1 MEIKH
6 VPVMLE
12 ECMENLNLKKGGVYF
27 DATLGAGGHS
37 GEILK
42 RAEDSKL
49 ISTDL
54 DTLAVNNALTKFF
67 SYGKRFTAV
76 HDNFKNFSIVAD
88 ELNIDKFDGILV
100 DLGVS
105 SMQLDMRER
114 GFSYMAVDEKLD
126 MRMNEEQSFSAYDVV
141 NTYSEK
147 ALAEVIDKYG
157 EERFSKKIAEN
168 IVKSREIS
176 PVKTCG
182 ELVKIIE
189 QSIPKKFQRDGHPAK
204 RTFQAIRIEVNGE
217 LEGLDAVLREMALRL
232 AKGGRLAVITFHSL
246 EDRIVKNVFK
256 DLSTGCTCDKSL
268 PICVCGRKEIVKEV
282 TRKPL
287 VATEKERADNPRSK
301 SAKLRVIEK
310 L

>member
-1 MEIKH
+1 
-6 VPVMLE
+6 
-12 ECMENLNLKKGGVYF
+12 
-27 DATLGAGGHS
+27 
-37 GEILK
+37 
-42 RAEDSKL
+42 
-49 ISTDL
+49 
-54 DTLAVNNALTKFF
+54 
-67 SYGKRFTAV
+67 
-76 HDNFKNFSIVAD
+76 
-88 ELNIDKFDGILV
+88 
-100 DLGVS
+100 
-105 SMQLDMRER
+105 MQLDMRER
-114 GFSYMAVDEKLD
+114 GFSYMAGEEKLD
-126 MRMNEEQSFSAYDVV
+126 MRMNEDQAFSAYDVV
-141 NTYSEK
+141 NTYSFK

-157 EERFSKKIAEN
+157 EERFSKKIAQN
-168 IVKSREIS
+168 IVKSREVS

-182 ELVKIIE
+182 ELVQIIE
-189 QSIPKKFQRDGHPAK
+189 ESIPKKFQRDGHPAK

-217 LEGLDAVLREMALRL
+217 LDGLDTVLREMALRL

-282 TRKPL
+282 TKKPL

>member
-54 DTLAVNNALTKFF
+54 DTLAVNNALTKFS

>member
-54 DTLAVNNALTKFF
+54 DTLAVNNALTKFS

-88 ELNIDKFDGILV
+88 ELDIDKFDGILV

-217 LEGLDAVLREMALRL
+217 LEGLDTVLREMALRL

>member
-12 ECMENLNLKKGGVYF
+12 ECMENLNLKSGGVYF

-42 RAEDSKL
+42 RAKDSIL
-49 ISTDL
+49 VSTDL
-54 DTLAVNNALTKFF
+54 DMLAINNALEKFS
-67 SYGKRFTAV
+67 SYKERFTAV
-76 HDNFKNFSIVAD
+76 HDNFKNFSIIAD
-88 ELNIDKFDGILV
+88 KLKIDKFDGILV

-114 GFSYMAVDEKLD
+114 GFSYMAGEEKLD
-126 MRMNEEQSFSAYDVV
+126 MRMNEDQAFSAYDVV
-141 NTYSEK
+141 NTYSFK

-157 EERFSKKIAEN
+157 EERFSKKIAQN
-168 IVKSREIS
+168 IVKSREVS

-189 QSIPKKFQRDGHPAK
+189 ESIPKKFQRDGHPAK

-217 LEGLDAVLREMALRL
+217 LDGLDTVLREMALRL

-282 TRKPL
+282 TKKPL